1 MTDVH
6 VVELGIDADE
16 QELGITAMIAVS
28 WEQMTIV
35 ALKTDCGL
43 RVCGS
48 ASPREGQRNHA
59 DLTRGFART
68 RAKAT
73 LANVRIA
80 RREREASPLPS
91 KAFARR

>member
-1 MTDVH
+1 MTDVE
-6 VVELGIDADE
+6 VVELGVDADE
-16 QELGITAMIAVS
+16 QELGITSMIAVS

-35 ALKTDCGL
+35 ALKTSCGL

-59 DLTRGFART
+59 DLTRGFARA

-73 LANVRIA
+73 LANVRLA
-80 RREREASPLPS
+80 RRERESAPFQQ
-91 KAFARR
+91 KTFARR